1 MVGRSRDAALGCEF
15 WQPSRNPLGPARFST
30 PSACHRGPLQWLRP
44 AATHNPHSS
53 NSDGEPSA
61 LAEVSPTHS
70 LFRNSLKIPSLNP
83 CAPQK
88 SSPRSVPESP
98 LPSARTSDFFPDLI
112 SHSQETLFESPMLE
126 LILLAIV
133 RIALVTCGTVFYSTA
148 HVSESTS
155 ACSNTVWVAFSCLSG
170 G

>member
-1 MVGRSRDAALGCEF
+1 MERTPRDAALGCEF

-83 CAPQK
+83 CAPRK
-88 SSPRSVPESP
+88 SSPEGSQNHLFP
-98 LPSARTSDFFPDLI
+98 LLGLLPGSSLI
-112 SHSQETLFESPMLE
+112 SHSQKTLFESPMLMLPKLDE
-126 LILLAIV
+126 NPSV
-133 RIALVTCGTVFYSTA
+133 D
-148 HVSESTS
+148 
-155 ACSNTVWVAFSCLSG
+155 AFFRRK
-170 G
+170 